1 MQQLIYF
8 IQKFKYVLFFLLLQ
22 LISLFLIINNH
33 SFHRSKFISSANSI
47 SGGIYKNRKSVTDY
61 LNLTEQNK
69 ALVKENTYL
78 RNAIALL
85 NSKLDTIA
93 NHLVLDTIEYN
104 QQYQYIDGVITKN
117 EYHKAYNYLTINRGQ
132 KDSVSSEMAVI
143 NHKGVIGV
151 TDAVSNSYARVR
163 SILNR
168 NNELN
173 VRLKNK
179 DITGNYYYGSVSWDT
194 KDIQIVQLS
203 DIPRQATVSLNDT
216 IVTSGRSAIFPE
228 GVPVGSIINVDQR
241 ENNNIIQIKLF
252 NDMKSLRDIH
262 VINNFHKNEIKN
274 IEKVANE

>member
-85 NSKLDTIA
+85 KSKLDTTA

-104 QQYQYIDGVITKN
+104 QQYKYIDGIITKN

-132 KDSVSSEMAVI
+132 KDSISSEMAVI

-203 DIPRQATVSLNDT
+203 DIPRQAIVSLTDT

-228 GVPVGSIINVDQR
+228 GIPVGSIINVDER

-262 VINNFHKNEIKN
+262 VISNFHKIEIKN
-274 IEKVANE
+274 LEKVANE

>member
-85 NSKLDTIA
+85 KSKLDTTA

-104 QQYQYIDGVITKN
+104 QQYQYIDGIITKN

-194 KDIQIVQLS
+194 KDTQIVQLS
-203 DIPRQATVSLNDT
+203 DIPRQATVSINDT

-228 GVPVGSIINVDQR
+228 GIPVGSIINVDQR

-262 VINNFHKNEIKN
+262 VINNFHKIEIKN
-274 IEKVANE
+274 LEKVVNE

>member
-85 NSKLDTIA
+85 KSKLDTTA
-93 NHLVLDTIEYN
+93 NHSVLDTIEYN
-104 QQYQYIDGVITKN
+104 QQYQYIDGIITKN

-228 GVPVGSIINVDQR
+228 GIPVGSIINVDQR

>member
-85 NSKLDTIA
+85 KSKLDTIA

-104 QQYQYIDGVITKN
+104 QQYQYIDGIITKN

-168 NNELN
+168 NNEIN

>member
-85 NSKLDTIA
+85 KSKLDTTA

-104 QQYQYIDGVITKN
+104 QQYQYIDGIITKN

-203 DIPRQATVSLNDT
+203 DIPRQATVSINDT
-216 IVTSGRSAIFPE
+216 IVTSGRSTIFPE
-228 GVPVGSIINVDQR
+228 GIPVGSIINVDQR

>member
-85 NSKLDTIA
+85 KSKLDTTA

-104 QQYQYIDGVITKN
+104 QQYQYIDGIITKN

-228 GVPVGSIINVDQR
+228 GIPVGSIINVDQR

-262 VINNFHKNEIKN
+262 VINNFHKNEIQN

>member
-78 RNAIALL
+78 KNTIALL
-85 NSKLDTIA
+85 KSKLDTTT
-93 NHLVLDTIEYN
+93 NHFVLDTIEYN
-104 QQYQYIDGVITKN
+104 QQYQYNDGIITKN
-117 EYHKAYNYLTINRGQ
+117 EYHKAYNYLTINRGR
-132 KDSVSSEMAVI
+132 KDNVSSEMAVI
-143 NHKGVIGV
+143 NSKGIIGI

-168 NNELN
+168 NNEIN

-179 DITGNYYYGSVSWDT
+179 DISGNFYYGSVSWDT
-194 KDIQIVQLS
+194 KDTRIIQLS
-203 DIPRQATVSLNDT
+203 DIPREATISLNDT

-228 GVPVGSIINVDQR
+228 GIPVGSIINVDER

-252 NDMKSLRDIH
+252 NDMRSLRDVY
-262 VINNFHKNEIKN
+262 VINNFHKNEVKDLEN
-274 IEKVANE
+274 VVNE

>member
-85 NSKLDTIA
+85 KSKLDTTT

-104 QQYQYIDGVITKN
+104 QQYQYIDGIITKN

-203 DIPRQATVSLNDT
+203 DIPRQATVSLTDT

-228 GVPVGSIINVDQR
+228 GIPVGSIINVDER
-241 ENNNIIQIKLF
+241 ENNNIIQVKLF

-262 VINNFHKNEIKN
+262 VISNFHKIEIKN
-274 IEKVANE
+274 LEKVENE